1 MPLLIVRTLG
11 ELIAFALCA
20 FAAGSALVT
29 LARRAA
35 HAPAAV
41 EPCLR
46 EGAVRMLAG
55 FGTIGYVAAA
65 LALVHALHWW
75 VLALVGGAVL
85 VTARRELRLYARAA
99 RRRPGDRIAL
109 AGACIAVA
117 MACGQFLAALAPSE
131 AYDELAYHLPI
142 ARAIGSSHAAAQLLH
157 AHDAYGNL
165 PSLGE
170 CLYAAALAVDGTA
183 LVHAV
188 QLAVVLAFVALA
200 AAFVRELCGAR
211 AGSVAA
217 IALLAY
223 PGLTYLATTGY
234 VDAAA
239 TAFEVGALLLALRW
253 LLRDAASDLPAA
265 ALLLG
270 LAVSVKYTALFTV
283 AALGVGV
290 VAAVALRRTPVR
302 PVLAA
307 AGVSLVA
314 GGFWYAKN
322 LIRFGNPFW
331 PFYLGHR
338 SMDDPTYDDFVRG
351 IHAFGPRT
359 ATAFLEVPWRLAGDA
374 SAVPFVALSVV
385 VVALTVERARWP
397 ALYALLFTTYWFW
410 IASHQV
416 RFLLSGV
423 VVAIVAVVV
432 AVAAGGRVE
441 RAALALAATAALVVV
456 QVEQR
461 SFSASAAAGAVL
473 TELGSPKAD
482 YALGLESRDAYIR
495 RYAGCQADA
504 VAYLD
509 AHPSLSPVLVRQT
522 VLAPWFARRTTF
534 GRLPADAGD
543 PARALRELRAGGF
556 HAALTREDEPAA
568 FASTDAASAAVRA
581 RLHAVWRR
589 HGCTIF
595 RVRS

>member
-20 FAAGSALVT
+20 FAAGSGLVT
-29 LARRAA
+29 LVRRLA
-35 HAPAAV
+35 HAPGEA
-41 EPCLR
+41 EPGLR

-55 FGTIGYVAAA
+55 FGSVAYVAVA

-75 VLALVGGAVL
+75 VLALLGAAVL
-85 VTARRELRLYARAA
+85 VAGRRELQLYARAA
-99 RRRPGDRIAL
+99 RRRPGDRVAF

-142 ARAIGSSHAAAQLLH
+142 ARAIDSAHAAAQLLH

-170 CLYAAALAVDGTA
+170 SLYAAALAVDGTA
-183 LVHAV
+183 LVHV
-188 QLAVVLAFVALA
+188 LQLTVVLAFVTLA

-211 AGSVAA
+211 AGAVAA

-223 PGLTYLATTGY
+223 PDLTYLATTGY

-239 TAFEVGALLLALRW
+239 TAFEVGALLLVLRW
-253 LLRDAASDLPAA
+253 LLRRTTADLPAA

-270 LAVSVKYTALFTV
+270 FAVSVKYTALFTAAVVGMTV
-283 AALGVGV
+283 AV
-290 VAAVALRRTPVR
+290 VAFRRRPARPVIVSAGVAL
-302 PVLAA
+302 
-307 AGVSLVA
+307 VA
-314 GGFWYAKN
+314 SGFWYAKN

-338 SMDDPTYDDFVRG
+338 SMDDRTYDDFVRG
-351 IHAFGPRT
+351 VHAFGPRT
-359 ATAFLEVPWRLAGDA
+359 ATAFLEVPWRLATDA
-374 SAVPFVALSVV
+374 GVLPFVALSVV
-385 VVALTVERARWP
+385 VLALAVRPARRP
-397 ALYALLFTTYWFW
+397 AAYALIFTTCLFW

-423 VVAIVAVVV
+423 AVAIVAVVV
-432 AVAAGGRVE
+432 AAAAGGRME
-441 RAALALAATAALVVV
+441 RAALAVAAVAAVVVV
-456 QVEQR
+456 QVKLQA
-461 SFSASAAAGAVL
+461 FSASAAGGALL
-473 TELGSPKAD
+473 TELGSPKAG
-482 YALGLESRDAYIR
+482 YALGLESRDAFLR
-495 RYAGCQADA
+495 RYAGCQAEA

-509 AHPSLSPVLVRQT
+509 AHLSLSPVLVRQT
-522 VLAPWFARRTTF
+522 ALAPWFARRTAF

-543 PARALRELRAGGF
+543 PARALEELRAGGF
-556 HAALTREDEPAA
+556 RAALTREGEPAS
-568 FASTDAASAAVRA
+568 FASTDAASAAVRT
-581 RLHAVWRR
+581 RLHPVWRR
-589 HGCTIF
+589 SGCTIF
-595 RVRS
+595 RVR